1 MGRSA
6 TLAAALAAAS
16 SCAAF
21 TGGPTLALRRADA
34 GVHSGASSRPVAARP
49 GAARL
54 AQAGASRLA
63 MVVDPAQA
71 TDAFIALGAAAATT
85 KAAAGA
91 TAGAAAATA
100 ASAGAQAAPVDEVLR
115 QLQAVQAQVL
125 ALPAVVLK
133 DPAVKVALS
142 SVQSFAGSVQGAEAK
157 VLQSIEGIPA
167 VKQLQAE
174 LTVLAK
180 ALEPYKQAASAKL
193 NIESMIKQ
201 LPPPLQAVEKEIE
214 KAAKMIAEI
223 ITVIS
228 RDGDKDLFNGYPF
241 NPQAL
246 MVSGSACHCCG
257 GAVSTACVR
266 LI

>member
-1 MGRSA
+1 MGRRRA
-6 TLAAALAAAS
+6 ALVAALAAAS

-21 TGGPTLALRRADA
+21 TGGPANVLRRTDA
-34 GVHSGASSRPVAARP
+34 GVHGGASSRPAARP

-54 AQAGASRLA
+54 GQRRAARLA

-91 TAGAAAATA
+91 TVGAATA
-100 ASAGAQAAPVDEVLR
+100 AAASAGGAQATFADDVLR

-125 ALPAVVLK
+125 VLPAVVLK
-133 DPAVKVALS
+133 DPIVKAALS
-142 SVQSFAGSVQGAEAK
+142 SVQSFAGSIQGAEAK
-157 VLQSIEGIPA
+157 VLQTIDGIPA

-180 ALEPYKQAASAKL
+180 ALEPYKQAAAAKL
-193 NIESMIKQ
+193 DIESLIKQ

-246 MVSGSACHCCG
+246 MVSE
-257 GAVSTACVR
+257 
-266 LI
+266 